1 MSKVKKYISLGLMI
15 AMGLSLC
22 SCGDNKKEEDKK
34 QETSEEEVVK
44 EDMPDVEGEPIY
56 IYSFDGELGEKLQLF
71 YEIYPEYESRV
82 QFVNL
87 EMGAASK
94 EYQDTVKELMK
105 EGTEKK
111 NAKEELE
118 EEPPKYPSIVAND
131 SIMGY
136 AFIQNDYS
144 VSMDA
149 LGITEEDMQD
159 MYPYTLS
166 AASFLGEVKGLAYH
180 VSPGAFMYRADI
192 AESVL
197 GESSPEEIQK
207 MLGSWSDFLNV
218 AKKMKEA
225 GYKMLSGSDEITYA
239 MLQNRQVPWVVNE
252 ELKIDFNVKKCL
264 ELSKQLQ
271 EDEYTGDTR
280 ITSSERE
287 ESFESDVFGWFVY
300 PGLVYGMDGKTDSDS
315 FRLCKGPNAFQWGG
329 TYLTVSPECP
339 DKDLAALV
347 LKTLCCDEKVL
358 TRMAEEDFVNN
369 RAIMEMAAKQAEGLE
384 LLGGQK
390 PLEIWSSVE
399 NEIDETVVTP
409 YDGRFDSWIQEL
421 SVSFNGEKIENTKEV
436 LEQFKDKVSD
446 TFNYIMIK

>member
-1 MSKVKKYISLGLMI
+1 
-15 AMGLSLC
+15 
-22 SCGDNKKEEDKK
+22 
-34 QETSEEEVVK
+34 
-44 EDMPDVEGEPIY
+44 
-56 IYSFDGELGEKLQLF
+56 
-71 YEIYPEYESRV
+71 
-82 QFVNL
+82 
-87 EMGAASK
+87 
-94 EYQDTVKELMK
+94 
-105 EGTEKK
+105 
-111 NAKEELE
+111 
-118 EEPPKYPSIVAND
+118 
-131 SIMGY
+131 
-136 AFIQNDYS
+136 
-144 VSMDA
+144 
-149 LGITEEDMQD
+149 
-159 MYPYTLS
+159 
-166 AASFLGEVKGLAYH
+166 
-180 VSPGAFMYRADI
+180 MYRADI

-197 GESSPEEIQK
+197 GESSPEEVQK

-239 MLQNRQVPWVVNE
+239 MLQSRRVPWVVNE
-252 ELKIDFNVKKCL
+252 ELKIDSNVQKCM

-271 EDEYTGDTR
+271 EDEYTGDTQ
-280 ITSSERE
+280 ITSPERE

-300 PGLVYGMDGKTDSDS
+300 PGLIYGMDSKTDSGS

-369 RAIMEMAAKQAEGLE
+369 RAIMEKAAKQAEGLE

-399 NEIDETVVTP
+399 NEIDEMVVTP
-409 YDGRFDSWIQEL
+409 YDGRFDSWVQEL
-421 SVSFNGEKIENTKEV
+421 SVSFNGEKIENTKEA
-436 LEQFKDKVSD
+436 LEQFKDRVSD